1 MRIISGKARGIRLEM
16 IDGLETRPTTDR
28 IKENIFNLI
37 NFDIPNSIVID
48 LFSGSG
54 SLGLECASRGA
65 KAVTLVDN
73 SRRCDQ
79 VISQNIQITK
89 LASVAKFVLS
99 DATTYIRR
107 VEAESVDI
115 ILMDPPY
122 LKDFINPLVENI
134 VNLNI
139 LNEDGLIVIEH
150 EFRDEIKFD
159 EEYLELH
166 KFKKYGKS
174 GVTILRRK

>member
-1 MRIISGKARGIRLEM
+1 MRIISGSSRGIKLNTIEGV
-16 IDGLETRPTTDR
+16 DTRPTTDR

-37 NFDIPNSIVID
+37 NFEIADSVVID

-54 SLGLECASRGA
+54 ALGLECSSRGA
-65 KAVTLVDN
+65 KDVTLVDN
-73 SRRCDQ
+73 SRKCEK
-79 VISQNIQITK
+79 IIKENIKNTN
-89 LASVAKFVLS
+89 LSSNTKFVLS
-99 DATTYIRR
+99 DAGSFLRR
-107 VEAESVDI
+107 LGESSVDI
-115 ILMDPPY
+115 IMMDPPY
-122 LKDFINPLVENI
+122 LKGFINPLIEEI

-150 EFRDEIKFD
+150 DFKDEINYD
-159 EEYLELH
+159 EGHLEIH

>member
-1 MRIISGKARGIRLEM
+1 MRIISGKARGIKLHM
-16 IDGLETRPTTDR
+16 IEGLETRPTTDR

-37 NFDIPNSIVID
+37 NFEIANSVVID

-65 KAVTLVDN
+65 KSVTLVDN
-73 SRRCDQ
+73 SRRCDEIINKN
-79 VISQNIQITK
+79 ISITK
-89 LASVAKFVLS
+89 LSTTTKFVLS
-99 DATTYIRR
+99 DAMSYIRR
-107 VEAESVDI
+107 VENSSVDI

-122 LKDFINPLVENI
+122 MKDFINPIIEKI
-134 VNLNI
+134 VTSEI
-139 LNEDGLIVIEH
+139 LKEDGLIVIEH
-150 EFRDEIKFD
+150 DIKDEIKFD
-159 EEYLELH
+159 EDYLELH

>member
-1 MRIISGKARGIRLEM
+1 MRVISGKAKGIRLDM
-16 IDGLETRPTTDR
+16 IEGLETRPTTDR

-37 NFDIPNSIVID
+37 NFDIDGAIVID

-65 KAVTLVDN
+65 KSVTLVDN
-73 SRRCDQ
+73 SRKCDQ
-79 VISQNIQITK
+79 IITENIQKTR
-89 LASVAKFVLS
+89 LGSNTKFVLS
-99 DATTYIRR
+99 DVTSFLRR
-107 VEAESVDI
+107 VEAQSVDI

-122 LKDFINPLVENI
+122 SRDFINPLVENI
-134 VNLNI
+134 ISLNL
-139 LNEDGLIVIEH
+139 LAEDGMIVIEH
-150 EFRDEIKFD
+150 ALKDEVEYD
-159 EEYLELH
+159 EEILELH